1 MSRIIPGLFYITAKR
16 VCFVKSPGVP
26 SEKWS
31 SSFLTFDKIQQ
42 IRPAGSDSLVFVP
55 IEGQLIRVSQI
66 ANRDAV
72 LAILNQQVWSCAPT
86 LIGLS

>member
-1 MSRIIPGLFYITAKR
+1 LSRIIPGVFYITAKN

-42 IRPAGSDSLVFVP
+42 IRLAGSDSLVFVP
-55 IEGQLIRVSQI
+55 IQGQPIRVSRI
-66 ANRDAV
+66 PNRDAA
-72 LAILNQQVWSCAPT
+72 LAILNQQV
-86 LIGLS
+86 